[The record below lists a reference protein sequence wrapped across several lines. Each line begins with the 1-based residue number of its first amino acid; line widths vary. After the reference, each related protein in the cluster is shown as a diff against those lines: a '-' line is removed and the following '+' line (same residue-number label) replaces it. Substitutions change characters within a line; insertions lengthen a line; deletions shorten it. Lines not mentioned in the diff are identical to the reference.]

1 MVMHSLRI
9 THQEELLCKFIH
21 RHPHP
26 VCCTEY
32 HVVAVQVLGSHTA
45 VVVVAVL
52 DEAVQLL
59 TVFRLKKLPVSFF
72 TFITLS
78 PSTLPSF
85 GYTFNS
91 VRKEEGPLLMTCVD
105 VDDILCGR
113 SCTVL

>member
-1 MVMHSLRI
+1 MHSLRI

-26 VCCTEY
+26 VHSTEY

-52 DEAVQLL
+52 DEAVQIV
-59 TVFRLKKLPVSFF
+59 TASDIRSIP
-72 TFITLS
+72 
-78 PSTLPSF
+78 
-85 GYTFNS
+85 S
-91 VRKEEGPLLMTCVD
+91 VRKRVPLLNMTCVD

>member
-1 MVMHSLRI
+1 MISNVKFVGTYLYSKHIQFLDIIMVMHSLRI

-52 DEAVQLL
+52 DEAVQIV
-59 TVFRLKKLPVSFF
+59 TASDIRSVP
-72 TFITLS
+72 
-78 PSTLPSF
+78 
-85 GYTFNS
+85 S
-91 VRKEEGPLLMTCVD
+91 VRKRVPFLT
-105 VDDILCGR
+105 
-113 SCTVL
+113 

>member
-52 DEAVQLL
+52 DEAVQIVNRVQVEEAACLFL
-59 TVFRLKKLPVSFF
+59 HIHNAESQYLAQLRIYVQFRP
-72 TFITLS
+72 
-78 PSTLPSF
+78 
-85 GYTFNS
+85 
-91 VRKEEGPLLMTCVD
+91 
-105 VDDILCGR
+105 
-113 SCTVL
+113 